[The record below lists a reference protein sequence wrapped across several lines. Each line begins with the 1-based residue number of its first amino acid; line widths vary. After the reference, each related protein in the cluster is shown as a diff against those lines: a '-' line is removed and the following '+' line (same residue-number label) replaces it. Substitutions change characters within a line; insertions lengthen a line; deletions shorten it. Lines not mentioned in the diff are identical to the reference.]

1 MCSSQSRDGV
11 SWLAAL
17 LFSTQF
23 AFGEERVT
31 RMMAEA
37 PFQCAAKFDCLNL
50 CQKSIKLEIRE
61 DEQCAVVSLEMELV
75 GLLQFFSLPNLHLE
89 RKV

>member
-1 MCSSQSRDGV
+1 ME
-11 SWLAAL
+11 A
-17 LFSTQF
+17 
-23 AFGEERVT
+23 
-31 RMMAEA
+31 A
-37 PFQCAAKFDCLNL
+37 PFQCASKFDCLNL

>member
-23 AFGEERVT
+23 AFGEESVT
-31 RMMAEA
+31 RMMAAA
-37 PFQCAAKFDCLNL
+37 PFQCAAKLDRLKMR
-50 CQKSIKLEIRE
+50 QKSIKLEIRE
-61 DEQCAVVSLEMELV
+61 D
-75 GLLQFFSLPNLHLE
+75 
-89 RKV
+89 